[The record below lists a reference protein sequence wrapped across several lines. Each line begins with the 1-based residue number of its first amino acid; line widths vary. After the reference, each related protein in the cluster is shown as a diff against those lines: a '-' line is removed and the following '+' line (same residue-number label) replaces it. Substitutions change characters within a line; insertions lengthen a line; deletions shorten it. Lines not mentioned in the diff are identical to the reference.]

1 MMRSPHV
8 ALQRRREASEH
19 PLNPSTA
26 ELQTI
31 LHLFVAFDWGD
42 EIDVPHAARLVP
54 GEMHAAPVRAG
65 VSPPLQYHPA
75 PLRFR
80 VPGLSLNLPEC
91 ESLNVDGVATV
102 FDFGALSLAWNIP
115 LYVSPGNL
123 TALGGRLADPSGV
136 IETARR
142 ALQPLF
148 EQLRPAIRGAK
159 WGDFSEEYFV
169 FQFPAQ
175 PAIPSPGDT
184 LAERADWLAG
194 LVRLDPTPLSR
205 GEVAEALRVMMS
217 YRPQDLVL
225 ADWAAAVVFADNCD
239 DVLEVI
245 AFSNLQLLEYR
256 QIDQQLDQHLQQAY
270 RLIHRLTGAWL
281 PFWRTHTRPLRALGK
296 LNVDASQMFERTS
309 NALKLIGDQYLARLY
324 QSLAVRFHLE
334 EWGTNIRRSLA
345 VLEGIYQVLSSQS
358 ATYRA
363 ELLELTIVLL
373 ILVEILSPLFK

>member
-1 MMRSPHV
+1 MTDARL
-8 ALQRRREASEH
+8 ADQRHEEFQAV
-19 PLNPSTA
+19 
-26 ELQTI
+26 

-54 GEMHAAPVRAG
+54 GERHAAPASAG
-65 VSPPLQYHPA
+65 VSPPLQYRPA

-80 VPGLSLNLPEC
+80 VPGLALTLPEC
-91 ESLNVDGVATV
+91 SPVTVDGVATV
-102 FDFGALSLAWNIP
+102 FDFGALSLAWRIP
-115 LYVSPGNL
+115 LHVSPD
-123 TALGGRLADPSGV
+123 TISALAGRLADPSGV

-148 EQLRPAIRGAK
+148 EQVQPAIRGPK
-159 WGDFSEEYFV
+159 WGDVSEEYFV

-175 PAIPSPGDT
+175 PAIPSPGDMLT
-184 LAERADWLAG
+184 ERADWLAG
-194 LVRLDPTPLSR
+194 LVRLDAMPLSR
-205 GEVAEALRVMMS
+205 SEVAEALRVKMS

-225 ADWAAAVVFADNCD
+225 ADWAAAVVFADDCD

-270 RLIHRLTGAWL
+270 QLIHRLTGAWL

-363 ELLELTIVLL
+363 ELLELTIVIL

>member
-1 MMRSPHV
+1 M
-8 ALQRRREASEH
+8 
-19 PLNPSTA
+19 
-26 ELQTI
+26 
-31 LHLFVAFDWGD
+31 
-42 EIDVPHAARLVP
+42 
-54 GEMHAAPVRAG
+54 
-65 VSPPLQYHPA
+65 
-75 PLRFR
+75 
-80 VPGLSLNLPEC
+80 
-91 ESLNVDGVATV
+91 
-102 FDFGALSLAWNIP
+102 
-115 LYVSPGNL
+115 L
-123 TALGGRLADPSGV
+123 T
-136 IETARR
+136 
-142 ALQPLF
+142 
-148 EQLRPAIRGAK
+148 
-159 WGDFSEEYFV
+159 
-169 FQFPAQ
+169 
-175 PAIPSPGDT
+175 
-184 LAERADWLAG
+184 ERADWLAG
-194 LVRLDPTPLSR
+194 LVRLDAMPLSR
-205 GEVAEALRVMMS
+205 SEVAEALRVKMS

-225 ADWAAAVVFADNCD
+225 ADWAAAVVFADDCD

-270 RLIHRLTGAWL
+270 QLIHRLTGAWL

-363 ELLELTIVLL
+363 ELLELTIVIL

>member
-1 MMRSPHV
+1 MTS
-8 ALQRRREASEH
+8 AQ

-54 GEMHAAPVRAG
+54 GEMHAAPASAG
-65 VSPPLQYHPA
+65 VTPPLQYRPA

-80 VPGLSLNLPEC
+80 VPGLSLKLPEC
-91 ESLNVDGVATV
+91 APVTVDGVATV
-102 FDFGALSLAWNIP
+102 FDFGALSLAWSVP
-115 LYVSPGNL
+115 LQVSAAEL
-123 TALGGRLADPSGV
+123 SALAGRLASPTDV

-148 EQLRPAIRGAK
+148 EQLQPAIRGPK
-159 WGDFSEEYFV
+159 WGDFSEEYFA

-175 PAIPSPGDT
+175 PAIPSPSDMLT
-184 LAERADWLAG
+184 ERADWLAG
-194 LVRLDPTPLSR
+194 LVRLDPTSLSR
-205 GEVAEALRVMMS
+205 GEVAEALRVKMS
-217 YRPQDLVL
+217 YRPQDVVL

-270 RLIHRLTGAWL
+270 QLIHRLTGAWL
-281 PFWRTHTRPLRALGK
+281 PFWRTHARTLRALGK

-324 QSLAVRFHLE
+324 QSLALRFHLE

-363 ELLELTIVLL
+363 ELLELTIVVL
-373 ILVEILSPLFK
+373 ILVEILTPLFGD

>member
-1 MMRSPHV
+1 MG
-8 ALQRRREASEH
+8 ASSEN

-42 EIDVPHAARLVP
+42 EIDVPHAAQLVP
-54 GEMHAAPVRAG
+54 RELQVAPAHPAG
-65 VSPPLQYHPA
+65 SPPLHYHPA
-75 PLRFR
+75 PLRLR
-80 VPGLSLNLPEC
+80 VAGLSLNLPEC
-91 ESLNVDGVATV
+91 PPAKGDGVATIV
-102 FDFGALSLAWNIP
+102 DFAALSLAWSIP
-115 LYVSPGNL
+115 LHDSPEQL
-123 TALGGRLADPSGV
+123 SALAGRLADPGGV

-175 PAIPSPGDT
+175 PVIPSPGDMLT
-184 LAERADWLAG
+184 ERADWLAG

-205 GEVAEALRVMMS
+205 GEVAEALRVKMS

-296 LNVDASQMFERTS
+296 LNVDANQMFERTS

-363 ELLELTIVLL
+363 ELLELTIVIL

>member
-1 MMRSPHV
+1 V
-8 ALQRRREASEH
+8 
-19 PLNPSTA
+19 T
-26 ELQTI
+26 
-31 LHLFVAFDWGD
+31 
-42 EIDVPHAARLVP
+42 
-54 GEMHAAPVRAG
+54 
-65 VSPPLQYHPA
+65 
-75 PLRFR
+75 
-80 VPGLSLNLPEC
+80 
-91 ESLNVDGVATV
+91 VDGVATV
-102 FDFGALSLAWNIP
+102 FDFGALSLAWRIP
-115 LYVSPGNL
+115 LHVSPD
-123 TALGGRLADPSGV
+123 TISALAGRLADPSGV

-148 EQLRPAIRGAK
+148 EQVQPAIRGPK
-159 WGDFSEEYFV
+159 WGDVSEEYFV

-175 PAIPSPGDT
+175 PAIPSPGDMLT
-184 LAERADWLAG
+184 ERADWLAG
-194 LVRLDPTPLSR
+194 LVRLDAMPLSR
-205 GEVAEALRVMMS
+205 SEVAEALRVKMS

-225 ADWAAAVVFADNCD
+225 ADWAAAVVFADDCD

-270 RLIHRLTGAWL
+270 QLIHRLTGAWL

-363 ELLELTIVLL
+363 ELLELTIVIL